1 MHFAEG
7 IATPKALEASD
18 KDVYIWN
25 KLPSHGVRVAEVRD
39 SRLSVL
45 GGSGGGYWSKE
56 QE

>member
-25 KLPSHGVRVAEVRD
+25 KLPSHGGRVAEVRD